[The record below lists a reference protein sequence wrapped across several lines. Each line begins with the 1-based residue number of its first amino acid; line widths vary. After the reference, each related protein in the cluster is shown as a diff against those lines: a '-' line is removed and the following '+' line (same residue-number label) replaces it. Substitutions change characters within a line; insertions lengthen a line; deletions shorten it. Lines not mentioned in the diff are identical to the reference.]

1 MAQKK
6 LEAISGEELMDMR
19 LEPLR
24 FCVDTLL
31 PQGVCVL
38 GGASKIGKSWMV
50 LDWCVRIAKGESVLG
65 QATHGGTTLYLC
77 LEDTCRRVQDR
88 LNRLT
93 DEVPANAYF
102 VTWSETLHQGLL
114 DQIRSFVEEHP
125 DTVLVAVDTLQ
136 IIRDTEGDQSYA
148 NDYQEIRMLK
158 ALADELGITVLV
170 VHHVRKMGDQDPSTG
185 SPVPRLSAVRRTPSW
200 FWTAATV
207 APTAPRCSSQA
218 GMWRSGSW
226 SFGSGGRTA
235 VGKYSPTAWKPRRF
249 VCLGRCRLWW
259 RSWRGKSSSKAP
271 MVCLLRSLTTSPVPP

>member
-1 MAQKK
+1 MEERNLQ
-6 LEAISGEELMDMR
+6 AIDGATLMGLH
-19 LEPLR
+19 LEPTR

-31 PQGVCVL
+31 PQGVCFL

-50 LDWCVRIAKGESVLG
+50 LDWCVRIAKGEPVLG

-102 VTWSETLHQGLL
+102 VTGSETLHQGLL

-148 NDYQEIRMLK
+148 ND
-158 ALADELGITVLV
+158 
-170 VHHVRKMGDQDPSTG
+170 
-185 SPVPRLSAVRRTPSW
+185 
-200 FWTAATV
+200 
-207 APTAPRCSSQA
+207 
-218 GMWRSGSW
+218 
-226 SFGSGGRTA
+226 
-235 VGKYSPTAWKPRRF
+235 
-249 VCLGRCRLWW
+249 
-259 RSWRGKSSSKAP
+259 
-271 MVCLLRSLTTSPVPP
+271 